1 VRGGLTRRMVIA
13 SALLALLTSAAF
25 AVLLLAIRDQRS
37 SAQLAR
43 HAQEVLSAANR
54 VERPLVDIES
64 GTRGY
69 LLTGEAGFLQ
79 PADAGEAGFAEASSD
94 LVDLTKI
101 PEQNEAPGRLTAIQ
115 VSGTA
120 RTIKVKGEAYIR
132 DYSRPLVAAAERGD
146 PAARSVETA
155 QLGKIMFDD
164 IRSNFD
170 TLERAEQ
177 RVAAERDDRARENAN
192 LAAIAAIAG
201 LGGTVVLV
209 GFFATYLS
217 RAIVRPVRQASVMAH
232 RLESGDLSTRMP
244 TTGIAEIG
252 VLEKSFNTMASS
264 LQRSQSELA
273 NLLEEQAC
281 LRRVATLVAE
291 GTPPEKI
298 FPAVNE
304 EVARLLDFDGTR
316 LMRYEAN
323 ETATIVASWGEPTI
337 APASTRIP
345 LDGRNIGSLVRSG
358 GGPARIDDYEDA
370 PGSAAAIAREGG
382 IRWAVGA
389 PITVEG
395 RLWGAMAAFSKTGK
409 PLPPG
414 IELRLADF
422 TDLVGTAIANT
433 QARADLTA
441 SRARVVA
448 ATDDIRRRIERDLH
462 DGTQQRLVS
471 LALVVRNVRASVADT
486 QPQLKVEL
494 DDIAGGLVAALD
506 DLREISRGI
515 HPALLAS
522 GGLGPALKAL
532 ARRSP
537 LPVELDINLDG
548 RLPDSV
554 EVAAYYVVAEALTNA
569 AKHARPTAIWV
580 AADVVDGRLQ
590 LTVHDDGIGGAD
602 PANGSGLTGLADRV
616 EALGGTITVH
626 SPPGEGTTLQA
637 RLRLPAR
644 GLPARADLP
653 DAETPRTSG
662 HAGN

>member
-25 AVLLLAIRDQRS
+25 AVLLLAIRDERS

-43 HAQEVLSAANR
+43 QSQEVLAAANR
-54 VERPLVDIES
+54 VERLLVDIET

-69 LLTGEAGFLQ
+69 LLTGEDGFLQ
-79 PADAGEAGFAEASSD
+79 PAHAGEAGFAQASSE

-101 PEQNEAPGRLTAIQ
+101 LEQNEAPGRLTAIH

-120 RTIKVKGEAYIR
+120 RAIKLKGEAYIR
-132 DYSRPLVAAAERGD
+132 DYFRPLVAAAERGD
-146 PAARSVETA
+146 PAARSVEKA
-155 QLGKIMFDD
+155 QLGQAMFDD
-164 IRSNFD
+164 IRWDFN
-170 TLERAEQ
+170 TLEQTEQ
-177 RVAAERDDRARENAN
+177 RVAAERDDRASENAN
-192 LAAIAAIAG
+192 QATIAAIAG

-232 RLESGDLSTRMP
+232 RLASGDLSTRMP
-244 TTGIAEIG
+244 TTGVAEIG

-273 NLLEEQAC
+273 DLLEEQAA

-291 GTPPEKI
+291 GTPPEKV

-304 EVARLLDFDGTR
+304 EVARLLDVDGTR
-316 LMRYEAN
+316 LTRYEADGA
-323 ETATIVASWGEPTI
+323 ATIVASWGEPTI
-337 APASTRIP
+337 VPAGTRIA
-345 LDGRNIGSLVRSG
+345 LDGRNLASLVRSSG
-358 GGPARIDDYEDA
+358 RPARIEDYEDA
-370 PGSAAAIAREGG
+370 PGSVAAIARERGV
-382 IRWAVGA
+382 RSAVGA

-395 RLWGAMAAFSKTGK
+395 RLWGAMVGFSKADK
-409 PLPPG
+409 PLPSG
-414 IELRLADF
+414 IELRLADFTDF

-433 QARADLTA
+433 QARVDLAA

-462 DGTQQRLVS
+462 DGIQQRLVS
-471 LALVVRNVRASVADT
+471 LALDVRSTQASVPDT
-486 QPQLKVEL
+486 QPQLRIEL
-494 DDIAGGLVAALD
+494 ADIADGLVAALD

-515 HPALLAS
+515 HPALLAR

-548 RLPDSV
+548 RLPDHV

-580 AADVVDGRLQ
+580 AADVVDGRLR
-590 LTVHDDGIGGAD
+590 LTVRDDGIGGAD
-602 PANGSGLTGLADRV
+602 PANGSGLTGLTDRV

-626 SPPGEGTTLQA
+626 SPPGEGTTLQVW
-637 RLRLPAR
+637 LP
-644 GLPARADLP
+644 LSTPAEP
-653 DAETPRTSG
+653 T
-662 HAGN
+662 

>member
-43 HAQEVLSAANR
+43 HSQEVLAAANR
-54 VERPLVDIES
+54 LERLLVDIET

-69 LLTGEAGFLQ
+69 LLTGEDRFLQ
-79 PADAGEAGFAEASSD
+79 PAHAGEAGFAQASSE

-101 PEQNEAPGRLTAIQ
+101 PEQNEAPGRLTAIH

-120 RTIKVKGEAYIR
+120 RAIKIKGEAYIR
-132 DYSRPLVAAAERGD
+132 DYFRPLVAAAERGD
-146 PAARSVETA
+146 PAARSVEEA
-155 QLGKIMFDD
+155 QLGRVMFDD
-164 IRSNFD
+164 IRWDFN
-170 TLERAEQ
+170 TLDQTEQ
-177 RVAAERDDRARENAN
+177 RVAAERDDRASENAN
-192 LAAIAAIAG
+192 QATIAAIAG

-217 RAIVRPVRQASVMAH
+217 RAIVRPVRQASVMAQ
-232 RLESGDLSTRMP
+232 RLASGDLSTRMP
-244 TTGIAEIG
+244 TTGVAEIG

-273 NLLEEQAC
+273 NLLEEQAT

-291 GTPPEKI
+291 GTPPEEV

-304 EVARLLDFDGTR
+304 EVARLLDVDGTR
-316 LMRYEAN
+316 LVRYESDG
-323 ETATIVASWGEPTI
+323 TATIVASWGEPTI
-337 APASTRIP
+337 VPAGTIIAP
-345 LDGRNIGSLVRSG
+345 DGRNIASLVRSSG
-358 GGPARIDDYEDA
+358 RPARIEDYEDA
-370 PGSAAAIAREGG
+370 SGSAASIARERGV
-382 IRWAVGA
+382 RSAVGA

-395 RLWGAMAAFSKTGK
+395 RLWGAMAAFSKADK
-409 PLPPG
+409 PLPSG

-433 QARADLTA
+433 QARVDLTA

-448 ATDDIRRRIERDLH
+448 ATDEIRRRIERDLH

-471 LALVVRNVRASVADT
+471 LALEVRSTQASVPNT
-486 QPQLKVEL
+486 QPQLRIEL
-494 DDIAGGLVAALD
+494 ADIADGLVAALD

-515 HPALLAS
+515 HPALLAR
-522 GGLGPALKAL
+522 GGLGPVLKAL

-548 RLPDSV
+548 RLPDHV
-554 EVAAYYVVAEALTNA
+554 EVAAYYVVAEAFTNA
-569 AKHARPTAIWV
+569 AKHARATAIWV
-580 AADVVDGRLQ
+580 AADVVDGRLR
-590 LTVHDDGIGGAD
+590 LTVRDDGIGGAD
-602 PANGSGLTGLADRV
+602 PANGSGLTGLTDRV

-626 SPPGEGTTLQA
+626 SPPGEGTTLQVW
-637 RLRLPAR
+637 LPLSAS
-644 GLPARADLP
+644 
-653 DAETPRTSG
+653 AEPT
-662 HAGN
+662 

>member
-13 SALLALLTSAAF
+13 TALLALLTSAAF
-25 AVLLLAIRDQRS
+25 AVLLLAIGDQRS

-43 HAQEVLSAANR
+43 HSQEVLAAANR
-54 VERPLVDIES
+54 VERLLVDIET

-69 LLTGEAGFLQ
+69 LLTGEDQFLQ
-79 PADAGEAGFAEASSD
+79 PAHAGEAGFAQASSE

-101 PEQNEAPGRLTAIQ
+101 PEQNEEPERLTAIH

-120 RTIKVKGEAYIR
+120 RAIKIKGEAYIR
-132 DYSRPLVAAAERGD
+132 DYFRPLLAAAERGD
-146 PAARSVETA
+146 PAARSVEKA
-155 QLGKIMFDD
+155 QLGKVMFDD
-164 IRSNFD
+164 IRWDFN
-170 TLERAEQ
+170 TLEQTEQ
-177 RVAAERDDRARENAN
+177 RVAAERDNRASENAN
-192 LAAIAAIAG
+192 QAMIAAIAG

-232 RLESGDLSTRMP
+232 RLASGDLSTRMP
-244 TTGIAEIG
+244 TTGVAEIG
-252 VLEKSFNTMASS
+252 VLEESFNTMASS
-264 LQRSQSELA
+264 LQRS
-273 NLLEEQAC
+273 LEEQAA

-291 GTPPEKI
+291 GTPPQRV

-304 EVARLLDFDGTR
+304 EVARLLDVDGTR
-316 LMRYEAN
+316 LMRYEADG
-323 ETATIVASWGEPTI
+323 TATIVASWGEPTI
-337 APASTRIP
+337 VPAGTRIS
-345 LDGRNIGSLVRSG
+345 LDGRSIASLVRSSG
-358 GGPARIDDYEDA
+358 RPARIEDYEDA
-370 PGSAAAIAREGG
+370 PGSVAAIARERGVHS
-382 IRWAVGA
+382 AVGA

-395 RLWGAMAAFSKTGK
+395 RLWGAMVAFSKTDK
-409 PLPPG
+409 PLPSG
-414 IELRLADF
+414 IEPRLADF

-433 QARADLTA
+433 QAQVDLTA

-471 LALVVRNVRASVADT
+471 LALDVRNTQASVPDT
-486 QPQLKVEL
+486 QPEL
-494 DDIAGGLVAALD
+494 RIELADIADGLVAALD

-515 HPALLAS
+515 HPALLAR
-522 GGLGPALKAL
+522 GGLGLALKAL

-548 RLPDSV
+548 RLPDHV

-580 AADVVDGRLQ
+580 AADVVDGRLR
-590 LTVHDDGIGGAD
+590 LTVRDDGIGGAD
-602 PANGSGLTGLADRV
+602 PAKGSGLTGLTDRV

-626 SPPGEGTTLQA
+626 SPPGDGTTLQVW
-637 RLRLPAR
+637 LPLSA
-644 GLPARADLP
+644 PPNPP
-653 DAETPRTSG
+653 DAGVQRTLG

>member
-1 VRGGLTRRMVIA
+1 MRRGLTRRMVIA

-37 SAQLAR
+37 SAQLAL
-43 HAQEVLSAANR
+43 HSQEVLAAANR
-54 VERPLVDIES
+54 VERLLVDIET

-69 LLTGEAGFLQ
+69 LLTGEDRFLQ
-79 PADAGEAGFAEASSD
+79 PAHAGEASFAQASSE
-94 LVDLTKI
+94 LVDLTTI
-101 PEQNEAPGRLTAIQ
+101 PEQNEAPGRLTAIH

-120 RTIKVKGEAYIR
+120 RSIKIKGEAYIR
-132 DYSRPLVAAAERGD
+132 DYFRPLVAAAERGD
-146 PAARSVETA
+146 PAARSVEQA
-155 QLGKIMFDD
+155 QLGQVMFDD
-164 IRSNFD
+164 IRSDFD
-170 TLERAEQ
+170 TLEQTEQ
-177 RVAAERDDRARENAN
+177 RVAAERDDSAGENAN
-192 LAAIAAIAG
+192 EATIAAIAG

-217 RAIVRPVRQASVMAH
+217 RAIVRPVRQASMMAH
-232 RLESGDLSTRMP
+232 RLASGDLSTRMP
-244 TTGIAEIG
+244 TTGVAEIG

-273 NLLEEQAC
+273 NLLEEQAA

-291 GTPPEKI
+291 GTPPGKV

-304 EVARLLDFDGTR
+304 EVARLLDVDGTR
-316 LMRYEAN
+316 LMRYETDG
-323 ETATIVASWGEPTI
+323 TATFVASCGEPAI
-337 APASTRIP
+337 VPAGTRIA
-345 LDGRNIGSLVRSG
+345 LDGRNIASLVRSSG
-358 GGPARIDDYEDA
+358 RPARIEDYDDA
-370 PGSAAAIAREGG
+370 PGSVAAIARERGV
-382 IRWAVGA
+382 RSAVGA

-395 RLWGAMAAFSKTGK
+395 RLWGAMAAFSKADK
-409 PLPPG
+409 PLPSG

-433 QARADLTA
+433 QARVDLTA

-471 LALVVRNVRASVADT
+471 LALDVRTTQASVPDM
-486 QPQLKVEL
+486 QSQLRIEL
-494 DDIAGGLVAALD
+494 ADIADGLVAALD

-515 HPALLAS
+515 HPALLAG

-537 LPVELDINLDG
+537 LPVELDIDLDG
-548 RLPDSV
+548 RLPDHV
-554 EVAAYYVVAEALTNA
+554 EVAAYYVAAEALTNA

-580 AADVVDGRLQ
+580 AADVVDGRLR
-590 LTVHDDGIGGAD
+590 LTVRDDGIGGAD
-602 PANGSGLTGLADRV
+602 PANGSGLTGLRDRV

-626 SPPGEGTTLQA
+626 SPPGEGTTLQVW
-637 RLRLPAR
+637 LPLSAC
-644 GLPARADLP
+644 
-653 DAETPRTSG
+653 AEPT
-662 HAGN
+662 

>member
-43 HAQEVLSAANR
+43 HSQEVLAAANR
-54 VERPLVDIES
+54 LERLLVDIET

-69 LLTGEAGFLQ
+69 LLTGEDRFLQ
-79 PADAGEAGFAEASSD
+79 PAHAGEAGFAQASSE

-101 PEQNEAPGRLTAIQ
+101 PEQNEAPGRLTAIH

-120 RTIKVKGEAYIR
+120 RAIKIKGEAYIR
-132 DYSRPLVAAAERGD
+132 DYFRPLVAAAERGD
-146 PAARSVETA
+146 PAARSVEEA
-155 QLGKIMFDD
+155 QLGRVMFDD
-164 IRSNFD
+164 IRWDFN
-170 TLERAEQ
+170 TLDQTEQ
-177 RVAAERDDRARENAN
+177 RVAAERDDRASENAN
-192 LAAIAAIAG
+192 QATIAAIAG

-217 RAIVRPVRQASVMAH
+217 RAIVRPVRQASVMAQ
-232 RLESGDLSTRMP
+232 RLASGDLSTRMP
-244 TTGIAEIG
+244 TTGVAEIG

-273 NLLEEQAC
+273 NLLEEQAT

-291 GTPPEKI
+291 GTPPEEV

-304 EVARLLDFDGTR
+304 EVARLLDVDGTR
-316 LMRYEAN
+316 LVRYESDG
-323 ETATIVASWGEPTI
+323 TATIVASWGEPTI
-337 APASTRIP
+337 VPAGTIIAP
-345 LDGRNIGSLVRSG
+345 DGRNIASLVRSSG
-358 GGPARIDDYEDA
+358 RPARIEDYEDA
-370 PGSAAAIAREGG
+370 SGSAASIARERGV
-382 IRWAVGA
+382 RSAVGA

-395 RLWGAMAAFSKTGK
+395 RLWGAMAAFSKADK
-409 PLPPG
+409 PLPSG

-433 QARADLTA
+433 QARVDLTA

-448 ATDDIRRRIERDLH
+448 ATDEIRRRIERDLH

-471 LALVVRNVRASVADT
+471 LALEVRSTQASVPNT
-486 QPQLKVEL
+486 QPQLRIEL
-494 DDIAGGLVAALD
+494 ADIADGLVAALD

-515 HPALLAS
+515 HPALLAR
-522 GGLGPALKAL
+522 GGLGPVLKAL

-548 RLPDSV
+548 RLPDHV
-554 EVAAYYVVAEALTNA
+554 EVAAYYVVAEAFTNA
-569 AKHARPTAIWV
+569 AKHARATAIWV
-580 AADVVDGRLQ
+580 AADVVDGRLR
-590 LTVHDDGIGGAD
+590 LTVRDDGIGGAD
-602 PANGSGLTGLADRV
+602 PANGSGLTGLTDRV

-626 SPPGEGTTLQA
+626 SPPGEGTTLQVWIPLSA
-637 RLRLPAR
+637 S
-644 GLPARADLP
+644 
-653 DAETPRTSG
+653 AEPT
-662 HAGN
+662 

>member
-37 SAQLAR
+37 SAQLAL
-43 HAQEVLSAANR
+43 HSQEVLAAANR
-54 VERPLVDIES
+54 VERLLVDIET

-69 LLTGEAGFLQ
+69 MLTGEDRFLQ
-79 PADAGEAGFAEASSD
+79 PAHAGEAGFAQASSE

-101 PEQNEAPGRLTAIQ
+101 PERDEASGRLTAIH

-120 RTIKVKGEAYIR
+120 RAIKIKGEAYIR
-132 DYSRPLVAAAERGD
+132 DYFRPLVAAVERGD
-146 PAARSVETA
+146 SAARSVEQA
-155 QLGKIMFDD
+155 QLGRVMFDD
-164 IRSNFD
+164 IRWDFN
-170 TLERAEQ
+170 TLEQTEQ

-192 LAAIAAIAG
+192 QATIAAITG

-232 RLESGDLSTRMP
+232 RLASGDLSTRLP
-244 TTGIAEIG
+244 TAGVAEIG
-252 VLEKSFNTMASS
+252 VLEKSFNTMAGS

-273 NLLEEQAC
+273 NLLAEQAA

-291 GTPPEKI
+291 GTPPEKV

-304 EVARLLDFDGTR
+304 EVARLLDVDGTR
-316 LMRYEAN
+316 LMRYETDG
-323 ETATIVASWGEPTI
+323 TATFVASWGEPTI
-337 APASTRIP
+337 VPAGTRIA
-345 LDGRNIGSLVRSG
+345 LDGRNIATLVRSSG
-358 GGPARIDDYEDA
+358 RPARIEDYEDA
-370 PGSAAAIAREGG
+370 PGSVAAIARERGV
-382 IRWAVGA
+382 RSAVGA

-395 RLWGAMAAFSKTGK
+395 RLWGAMAAFSKADK
-409 PLPPG
+409 PLPSG

-433 QARADLTA
+433 QARVDLTA

-471 LALVVRNVRASVADT
+471 LALDVRTTQASIPDM
-486 QPQLKVEL
+486 QSQLRIEL
-494 DDIAGGLVAALD
+494 ADIANGLVAALD

-515 HPALLAS
+515 HPALLAG

-537 LPVELDINLDG
+537 LPVELDISLDG
-548 RLPDSV
+548 RLPDHV
-554 EVAAYYVVAEALTNA
+554 EVAAYYVVAEGLTNA

-580 AADVVDGRLQ
+580 AADVVDGRLR
-590 LTVHDDGIGGAD
+590 LTVRDDGIGGAD
-602 PANGSGLTGLADRV
+602 PANGSGLTGLSDRV

-626 SPPGEGTTLQA
+626 SPPGEGTTLQVW
-637 RLRLPAR
+637 LP
-644 GLPARADLP
+644 LSARAEP
-653 DAETPRTSG
+653 T
-662 HAGN
+662 

>member
-25 AVLLLAIRDQRS
+25 AVLLLAIRDQRN
-37 SAQLAR
+37 SAQLAL
-43 HAQEVLSAANR
+43 HSQEVLAAANR
-54 VERPLVDIES
+54 VERLLVDIET

-69 LLTGEAGFLQ
+69 LLTGEDRFLQ
-79 PADAGEAGFAEASSD
+79 PAHAGEAGFAQASSE

-101 PEQNEAPGRLTAIQ
+101 PEHNEAPGRLTAIH

-120 RTIKVKGEAYIR
+120 RAIKIKGEAYIR
-132 DYSRPLVAAAERGD
+132 DYFRPLVAAAERGD
-146 PAARSVETA
+146 PAARSVEKA
-155 QLGKIMFDD
+155 QLGAVMFDD
-164 IRSNFD
+164 IRWDFN
-170 TLERAEQ
+170 TLEQTEQ
-177 RVAAERDDRARENAN
+177 RVAAERDDRASENAN
-192 LAAIAAIAG
+192 QATIAAIAG

-232 RLESGDLSTRMP
+232 RLASGDLSTRTP
-244 TTGIAEIG
+244 TTGVAEIG

-273 NLLEEQAC
+273 NLLEEQAA

-291 GTPPEKI
+291 GTPPQKV

-304 EVARLLDFDGTR
+304 EVARLLDVDGTR
-316 LMRYEAN
+316 LMRYEADG
-323 ETATIVASWGEPTI
+323 TATFVASWGEPTI
-337 APASTRIP
+337 VPAGTRIA
-345 LDGRNIGSLVRSG
+345 LDGRNIASLVRSSG
-358 GGPARIDDYEDA
+358 RPARIEDYEDA
-370 PGSAAAIAREGG
+370 PGSVAAIARERGV
-382 IRWAVGA
+382 RSAVGA

-395 RLWGAMAAFSKTGK
+395 RLWGAMVAFSKTDK
-409 PLPPG
+409 PLPSG

-433 QARADLTA
+433 QARVDLTA

-471 LALVVRNVRASVADT
+471 LALDVRSTQASVPDT
-486 QPQLKVEL
+486 QPQLRIEL
-494 DDIAGGLVAALD
+494 ADITDGLVAALD

-515 HPALLAS
+515 HPALLAG

-537 LPVELDINLDG
+537 LPVELDIGLDG
-548 RLPDSV
+548 RLPDHV

-580 AADVVDGRLQ
+580 AADVVDGRLR
-590 LTVHDDGIGGAD
+590 LTVRDDGIGGAD
-602 PANGSGLTGLADRV
+602 PGNGSGLTGLTDRV

-626 SPPGEGTTLQA
+626 SPPGEGTTLQVW
-637 RLRLPAR
+637 LP
-644 GLPARADLP
+644 LSTPAEP
-653 DAETPRTSG
+653 T
-662 HAGN
+662 